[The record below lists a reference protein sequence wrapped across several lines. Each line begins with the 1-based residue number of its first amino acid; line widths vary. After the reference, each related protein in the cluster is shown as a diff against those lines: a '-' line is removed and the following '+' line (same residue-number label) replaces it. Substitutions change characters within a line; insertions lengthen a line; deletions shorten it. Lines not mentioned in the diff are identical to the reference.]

1 MFEVNK
7 RTPLDKIKD
16 APLYKTLKSF
26 IDSMINEVKVV
37 ATVLKNRKVLHGALV
52 KTNKEMSEQ
61 DKKINEY
68 KDYITRTDRNTRV
81 MYNMPLK
88 EFDDKSNLLGVM
100 VDTLP
105 SAIPAIK
112 MKRPEHSNPAP
123 KQDDNN
129 SNDNTFVGVAVG
141 ALMVASAMNNE
152 PVKNDRS
159 NDCVTEVNPSSFDT
173 SSCGSSSSSSDCGSS
188 SSSDCGGY

>member
-7 RTPLDKIKD
+7 KTPLDKIKD
-16 APLYKTLKSF
+16 TPLYKTIKGF
-26 IDSMINEVKVV
+26 VGSMINGAKIVV
-37 ATVLKNRKVLHGALV
+37 VVLKNRKSLHEAMI
-52 KTNKEMSEQ
+52 KTNKETSEQ

-68 KDYITRTDRNTRV
+68 KNYITRTDRNTRI

-88 EFDDKSNLLGVM
+88 EFDDKSNFLGVM
-100 VDTLP
+100 VGTLP

-112 MKRPEHSNPAP
+112 VKRPEHSNPAP
-123 KQDDNN
+123 KQDDGN
-129 SNDNTFVGVAVG
+129 SNDNTLVGVAVG
-141 ALMVASAMNNE
+141 ALVVAAAMDNE

-173 SSCGSSSSSSDCGSS
+173 SSCDSSSSSSDCGSS
-188 SSSDCGGY
+188 SSDCGGY